1 VSFRSVSSTFH
12 GRWPPL
18 VTALLL
24 AACGG
29 SRSDRSS
36 VEKIRADAEARVAE
50 ARLQSEQKLAEAERQ
65 MQALKLDL
73 ERARTDL
80 DKALRH
86 AADRR
91 TDERA
96 SEPVVPGAGGA
107 AASSFRERRSQAEK
121 QSMARVNEL
130 QRETEALAQRAQALG
145 ADARSRF
152 DGAMQ
157 QVRQQLDIVSNDL
170 GEFDHATEQ
179 TLDQVRM
186 RFEQDFAKLREH
198 LDTAKKKLP

>member
-18 VTALLL
+18 ATALIL

-29 SRSDRSS
+29 SRSDRST
-36 VEKIRADAEARVAE
+36 VEKLRADAEARVAE
-50 ARLQSEQKLAEAERQ
+50 ARIQSEQKLAEAERQ
-65 MQALKLDL
+65 VQSLKLDL
-73 ERARTDL
+73 ERARKDL
-80 DKALRH
+80 DHALRN

-91 TDERA
+91 TDEKESERA
-96 SEPVVPGAGGA
+96 AGGAGGA
-107 AASSFRERRSQAEK
+107 AASSFRERRHQAEK
-121 QSMARVNEL
+121 QSMALVNEV
-130 QRETEALAQRAQALG
+130 QQEADTLAYRAQGLG
-145 ADARSRF
+145 ADARARF

-157 QVRQQLDIVSNDL
+157 RVWRQLEIVSNDL